1 MPKLPNL
8 TSKQVIDILLQ
19 NEFILK
25 RSEGSH
31 YIYYN
36 PKTRKRVVVPFHKK
50 DLPKGTLLQI
60 LKQAGISKDEL
71 SNIV

>member
-8 TSKQVIDILLQ
+8 TPKQIINILLQ
-19 NEFILK
+19 NGFVFK

-36 PKTRKRVVVPFHKK
+36 PDTRKRVVVPFHKR
-50 DLPKGTLLQI
+50 DLPKGTILQI

-71 SNIV
+71 SDIV